1 MCPPLTQG
9 LPELPSNFGDLMLAN
24 EKQTH
29 VRVKATSFP
38 QQTVREPY
46 ARGQGEGGGKG
57 GWLLAPGFLRLGVG
71 RWAFCMHDS
80 SGLVWEERH
89 PCAGA
94 GEMGKHV
101 DTLGL

>member
-1 MCPPLTQG
+1 M
-9 LPELPSNFGDLMLAN
+9 MLAN
-24 EKQTH
+24 EKRTH
-29 VRVKATSFP
+29 VRVEAASFS

-46 ARGQGEGGGKG
+46 AGDQGEGAGKA

-71 RWAFCMHDS
+71 RWAFCMYAS